1 MSEAP
6 GIDSN
11 DSNDDTSAEETA
23 STEAADYPEGTI
35 IFDWN
40 PEEFAFLGHTLK
52 KGIVSEIEKEY
63 GFPEGANYLEK
74 EFEDGYYISALQS
87 SYTQTRG
94 DEEEEIIH
102 EIIDNSGFAALR

>member
-6 GIDSN
+6 GTDSN
-11 DSNDDTSAEETA
+11 NSNDDTSAEETA

-52 KGIVSEIEKEY
+52 KGIVPEY
-63 GFPEGANYLEK
+63 MTE
-74 EFEDGYYISALQS
+74 
-87 SYTQTRG
+87 QTARLIQILKRYG
-94 DEEEEIIH
+94 IH
-102 EIIDNSGFAALR
+102 LRWAT

>member
-6 GIDSN
+6 GTDSN
-11 DSNDDTSAEETA
+11 NSNDDTSAEETA

-52 KGIVSEIEKEY
+52 KGIVS
-63 GFPEGANYLEK
+63 
-74 EFEDGYYISALQS
+74 D
-87 SYTQTRG
+87 QTSQQNVTVG
-94 DEEEEIIH
+94 TVLTVTLVNI
-102 EIIDNSGFAALR
+102 